1 MKISDLN
8 DEILNEV
15 FEYFECNVTMSRI
28 RRANTLFK
36 SVCDSYGYIRKV
48 CLTSY
53 NCPWWEGYMKGIKI
67 MEIKGIT
74 KPQDWIHCSWK
85 KTMNFNYCLFGN
97 GLIDPLYSPD
107 TESICIDGILGGSGN
122 YCILRINWEKFPNL
136 RNLTVKIQ
144 DFSFEGLIKC
154 KKLEYINVEGTK
166 IRDKTLPSEIAKLPN
181 LKCIITNYTSME
193 RLHFE
198 SPYLLSCLIE
208 KRYPCSSKS
217 VMVPNRHLN
226 DILFNWHPLS

>member
-1 MKISDLN
+1 M
-8 DEILNEV
+8 
-15 FEYFECNVTMSRI
+15 
-28 RRANTLFK
+28 
-36 SVCDSYGYIRKV
+36 
-48 CLTSY
+48 
-53 NCPWWEGYMKGIKI
+53 
-67 MEIKGIT
+67 
-74 KPQDWIHCSWK
+74 
-85 KTMNFNYCLFGN
+85 
-97 GLIDPLYSPD
+97 
-107 TESICIDGILGGSGN
+107 
-122 YCILRINWEKFPNL
+122 
-136 RNLTVKIQ
+136 RNLIVKIQ